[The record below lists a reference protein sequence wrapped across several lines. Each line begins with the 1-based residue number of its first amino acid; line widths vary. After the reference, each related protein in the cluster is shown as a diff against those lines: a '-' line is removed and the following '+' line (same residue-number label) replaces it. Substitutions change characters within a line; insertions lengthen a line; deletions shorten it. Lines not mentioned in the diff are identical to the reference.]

1 MVSGM
6 CCGSGSVIITSIIS
20 LYLGGE
26 LVVCVLFV
34 LFVLLITGIILTNSG
49 HSKLY
54 SLLFPFS
61 GG

>member
-6 CCGSGSVIITSIIS
+6 CCGSGSVIITSITS

-26 LVVCVLFV
+26 LVVCV

-61 GG
+61 GLFL